1 MIDDDDD
8 DDVVDCCG
16 AFVDQPASPN
26 SLVVNDVPFRPSHFS
41 EIGNNNNKQ
50 QAHGDGR
57 V

>member
-1 MIDDDDD
+1 MIDDDD